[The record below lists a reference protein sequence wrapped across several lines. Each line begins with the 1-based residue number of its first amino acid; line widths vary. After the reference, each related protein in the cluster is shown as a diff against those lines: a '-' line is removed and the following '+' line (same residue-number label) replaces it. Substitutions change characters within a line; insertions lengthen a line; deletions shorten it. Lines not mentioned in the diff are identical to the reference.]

1 MKEVLDSNFETLYPQ
16 IESAVNNANFI
27 AIDAEFSG
35 MYSDERLKNRLDL
48 QVISIVTV
56 LFLTLMFYLF
66 QFV

>member
-56 LFLTLMFYLF
+56 LFLTLMFSLF